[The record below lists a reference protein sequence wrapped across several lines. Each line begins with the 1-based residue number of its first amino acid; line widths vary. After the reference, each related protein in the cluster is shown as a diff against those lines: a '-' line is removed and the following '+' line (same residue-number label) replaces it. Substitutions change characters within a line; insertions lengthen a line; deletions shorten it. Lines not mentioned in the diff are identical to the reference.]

1 LNPAAPRVKLHALKL
16 RDWSWEARV
25 SDSDPIRLHPRFG
38 GLSPPAEPQQMSR
51 TAPAATAFTRQELNA
66 ILTVYGRKVSAG
78 EWRDYAIDFGRETAC
93 FSAYRRTSEVP
104 LYRIEKTPKLA
115 RKQGAFCVIAASG
128 HILKR
133 GHDLSQVL
141 TVFDRKMQLV

>member
-1 LNPAAPRVKLHALKL
+1 M
-16 RDWSWEARV
+16 SEG
-25 SDSDPIRLHPRFG
+25 DPIRLFPRPAHMSVLPDPSS
-38 GLSPPAEPQQMSR
+38 GLR
-51 TAPAATAFTRQELNA
+51 TGSASTVFTRQELNA
-66 ILTVYGRKVSAG
+66 ILNVYGRKVAAG

-115 RKQGAFCVIAASG
+115 RKQGAFSVIAASG

-133 GHDLSQVL
+133 GHDLVQVL
-141 TVFDRKMQLV
+141 SIFEKKMQLV

>member
-1 LNPAAPRVKLHALKL
+1 M
-16 RDWSWEARV
+16 SE
-25 SDSDPIRLHPRFG
+25 SDPIRLHPRPSG
-38 GLSPPAEPQQMSR
+38 TSAQPEPSQSLR
-51 TAPAATAFTRQELNA
+51 TTPAATVFTRQELNA
-66 ILTVYGRKVSAG
+66 ILTVYGRKVAAG

-133 GHDLSQVL
+133 GHELAAVLS
-141 TVFDRKMQLV
+141 VFERKMQLV

>member
-1 LNPAAPRVKLHALKL
+1 
-16 RDWSWEARV
+16 V
-25 SDSDPIRLHPRFG
+25 SDSDPIRLHPRRAG
-38 GLSPPAEPQQMSR
+38 MPHAPEPQQSSR
-51 TAPAATAFTRQELNA
+51 TAPATTVFTRQELNA

-133 GHDLSQVL
+133 GPDLAQVL
-141 TVFDRKMQLV
+141 AIFDRKMQLV